1 MDEAFELANYL
12 PFSFKT
18 PKDQEYIKFL
28 WDAFETNY
36 KAEKFQFAF
45 LAYHMLT
52 MSFIYFN
59 IWQIKQTEPRDFEK
73 AMVGF
78 NKDLEKE
85 LIEATSPFTFWRVNE
100 SSVMRFLKL
109 IGCDNGKV
117 GSYAALVKERNDTA
131 HTNGNIFFSTRAAL
145 DAKIT
150 EILRVVDEI
159 QTHSA
164 PMIQHCYFQ
173 FLLDSNNA
181 DDREYPNNADQI
193 REVLIHEHYLSQKD
207 IEICAAFD
215 ILGHEELEMHT
226 NFPGIEALH
235 QTLRDTYTEPKAA
248 AP

>member
-1 MDEAFELANYL
+1 MEEAAELASYL
-12 PFSFKT
+12 PVSFKT
-18 PKDQEYIKFL
+18 PKDQEYIEFL

-36 KAEKFQFAF
+36 THGKYQFAF

-52 MSFIYFN
+52 MSFVYFN
-59 IWQIKQTEPRDFEK
+59 IWQIKQTEPDDFAK

-78 NKDLEKE
+78 NKDVEKE
-85 LIEATSPFTFWRVNE
+85 LLDATSPFTFWRVNE

-131 HTNGNIFFSTRAAL
+131 HTNGNIFFSTQAAL
-145 DAKIT
+145 DTKIR

-159 QTHSA
+159 QIHSV
-164 PMIQHCYFQ
+164 PTIQRCYAR
-173 FLLDSNNA
+173 FLEESNA
-181 DDREYPNNADQI
+181 SDDREYSEAADQI
-193 REVLIHEHYLSQKD
+193 REVLIHTNYLSQKD

-215 ILGHEELEMHT
+215 ILKYEMHT

-235 QTLRDTYTEPKAA
+235 HALRAGYPDSEPATIA
-248 AP
+248 